1 MRQLFVVTMI
11 FGVWLGSLCA
21 SGLSIAVVK
30 QILDDDQ
37 LLYGWQR
44 EKMLK
49 ITYRL
54 YFLFW
59 TSAITLVASLVVLL
73 SIPNP

>member
-1 MRQLFVVTMI
+1 MI